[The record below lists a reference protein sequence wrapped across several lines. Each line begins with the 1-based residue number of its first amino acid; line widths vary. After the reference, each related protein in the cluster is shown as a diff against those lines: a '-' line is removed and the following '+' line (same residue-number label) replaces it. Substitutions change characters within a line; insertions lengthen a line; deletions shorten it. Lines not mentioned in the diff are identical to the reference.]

1 MKVTKNHMLNKKAFT
16 FIELLVA
23 LAIIAVLF
31 VPVMQLFSH
40 SVYTSS
46 VSQDTI
52 TAANLARWQME
63 KVKNLNLS
71 KEQLSRM
78 GNEVYPPLDAPPI
91 EMNKVKWRIN
101 RTVGPGQD
109 PLELRISVCR
119 DTETT
124 PLVTLVT
131 LIEDMHWEKVE
142 AI

>member
-1 MKVTKNHMLNKKAFT
+1 MLNKKAFT

-40 SVYTSS
+40 SVYSSS

-63 KVKNLNLS
+63 RVKNLNLS

-78 GNEVYPPLDAPPI
+78 GNEIYPPLNTPPI
-91 EMNKVKWRIN
+91 EMNGVKWRI
-101 RTVGPGQD
+101 RRVIMQGSD
-109 PLELRISVCR
+109 PLEIRISVGR
-119 DTETT
+119 DAETV
-124 PLVTLVT
+124 PLVTLFT